1 MKTLT
6 KDARGFIDGVT
17 KYIQKDRTSEAVFPK
32 VQNFFSKVTFQAKKE
47 RSATIT
53 TVVVLTQAE
62 KSSLEKILTKL
73 LGHEVECEYKTD
85 SALLGGMKVQVA
97 DWVVDSSLQTQL
109 ITLTHSLK
117 SI

>member
-17 KYIQKDRTSEAVFPK
+17 KYIKQDRTSDAVLPK

-47 RSATIT
+47 RSATVT
-53 TVVVLTQAE
+53 TVLPMTQQE
-62 KSSLEKILTKL
+62 KFSLEKILSNL
-73 LGHEVECEYKTD
+73 LGHEVECQYATNP
-85 SALLGGMKVQVA
+85 ALLGGMKVQVA

-109 ITLTHSLK
+109 LTMSNSLK